1 LETIMASILIEIS
14 VAVPPEKAWA
24 AFRDV
29 GAVHARLVR
38 GFVTDCKLE
47 KGARIVTYANG
58 VVAKELIVDIDDAG
72 RRLAYA
78 VSGSPRLAH
87 HNASFQVMTE
97 GSGSRIVWRADILPD
112 SAEPTI
118 RGMMEQGSVTMKKT
132 FETA

>member
-1 LETIMASILIEIS
+1 MASILIETP

-29 GAVHARLVR
+29 GAVHTKLAR
-38 GFVTDCKLE
+38 GFVTDCKME
-47 KGARIVTYANG
+47 EGARIVTFANG
-58 VVAKELIVDIDDAG
+58 FAAKELIVDIDDTC

-97 GSGSRIVWRADILPD
+97 GIGARIVWRADILPD

-118 RGMMEQGSVTMKKT
+118 RGMMEQGSVAMRKT
-132 FETA
+132 LESS